1 MRKFQISYLV
11 AVMIAFA
18 LNGWGLMQHLSI
30 VARHDGFIAAVL
42 VTNMM
47 CLPIVLWVAFVYGEV
62 AASHYLRHRRSRP
75 ATSS

>member
-1 MRKFQISYLV
+1 MRKFRTSYLV

-18 LNGWGLMQHLSI
+18 LNGWALMQHLSI

-42 VTNMM
+42 VANMV

-62 AASHYLRHRRSRP
+62 AASHYLRHRRRP